1 MADFRRKEFKKD
13 LIDIKNFNTKNTQV
27 VQILKNLKEI
37 FIKENFTQENL
48 KNYTGKQV
56 VRYTHL
62 FPDDDILLLNHIFS
76 ENNKLLLLYQ
86 IFLLDL
92 YVEISELKAVIKE
105 ELIYKFIELEI
116 FEKSINDK
124 VRSKISITP
133 LGDCYFI
140 NEGHS
145 EFEPLHIHQVSRS
158 QNFVFEVFN
167 LLKKNVKIFKNDKIL
182 DYCNGSGAL
191 GMCVS
196 SSNSEINGIDLNPRA
211 VEFSKLN
218 ALLNSKSSN
227 YVEGNANKGWINN
240 EKFDLIVSNPP
251 FHGMIDNDPLNYEK
265 SRLVV
270 HAGDFGDSSTREIL
284 SRLDS
289 NLNEDGNSIIVANWL
304 LKENCLAYPNFQ
316 ELSNNGTLILFHDPI
331 VKSTTWEGLRLL
343 YWADKLEQIPKGY
356 YNKLLKSANF
366 DSVCFGVVC
375 WLKNKGP
382 GGFHLIQNAVERDI
396 GIISNWAEYSLNKI
410 LKSS

>member
-1 MADFRRKEFKKD
+1 MSDFRRKSFKKN
-13 LIDIKNFNTKNTQV
+13 LIDIKKFNIKNAEV
-27 VQILKNLKEI
+27 IQILKDLRKI

-62 FPDDDILLLNHIFS
+62 YPDDDILLLNQVFS
-76 ENNKLLLLYQ
+76 ENNKLLSLYK

-92 YVEISELKAVIKE
+92 HVEISELKAVIKE
-105 ELIYKFIELEI
+105 DLIYKIIELEI
-116 FEKSINDK
+116 FEKSKDNK
-124 VRSKISITP
+124 VRSKVSITP

-140 NEGHS
+140 NEGHA
-145 EFEPLHIHQVSRS
+145 EFEPLHVHQVSRS
-158 QNFVFEVFN
+158 QNYVFEVFK
-167 LLKKNVKIFKNDKIL
+167 LLKDNTKIFKNDKVL
-182 DYCNGSGAL
+182 DYCSGSGAL
-191 GMCVS
+191 GMSVS
-196 SSNSEINGIDLNPRA
+196 STNSEVSGLELNPRA

-218 ALLNSKSSN
+218 ALLNSRSSN
-227 YVEGNANKGWINN
+227 YIEGNANKGWLNN
-240 EKFDLIVSNPP
+240 EKFDLVVSNPP
-251 FHGMIDNDPLNYEK
+251 FHGMINNDPLDPEK

-284 SRLDS
+284 SRLDT
-289 NLNEDGNSIIVANWL
+289 NLNDDGNSIIVANWL
-304 LKENCLAYPNFQ
+304 LKDNCLAYPNFH
-316 ELSNNGTLILFHDPI
+316 ELTNKGTLILFHDPI

-343 YWADKLEQIPKGY
+343 YWADKLEQIPKGFY
-356 YNKLLKSANF
+356 HKYLKSAYF

-382 GGFHLIQNAVERDI
+382 KGFHLIQNAAERDI
-396 GIISNWAEYSLNKI
+396 NIMSKWAEYSLNKI